1 LSRLGKYTPEPKAL
15 RATLF
20 EDSRLNL
27 AFAACS
33 IASAAIATFGLLQN
47 SAAVII
53 GAMIIARL
61 MMPIQGVT
69 FGVLNVDFRLIRR
82 AVATLLAGAGVSVL
96 IGYVLGIVFSYVELG
111 DVAAAFTS
119 PTLLD
124 LGIAIFAG
132 SIAGFAKLRR
142 DLVASVAGTAIATS
156 LMPPLCVV
164 GLELARGHGSLAGAA
179 LLLFVTN
186 VLGITLACMAMY
198 FIGGYANFER
208 ARMGLLGTLV
218 LVLLLAIPLAAN
230 FLRLVEQTQVER
242 AVRTTLAQTTTFA
255 GVELVSLKI
264 DWSTDPPNVDMV
276 VRSGHVITPR
286 QIGLVETF
294 VDTRTR
300 RHFHFIVDV
309 SQVQVVTSSPSSPPP
324 SPALTP

>member
-1 LSRLGKYTPEPKAL
+1 LSRLGKYTPEPKEL

-82 AVATLLAGAGVSVL
+82 SVVTLLAGASVSVL
-96 IGYVLGIVFSYVELG
+96 IGYVLGIVFSYVDLG

-132 SIAGFAKLRR
+132 AIAGFAKLRR
-142 DLVASVAGTAIATS
+142 DLVSSVAGTAIATS
-156 LMPPLCVV
+156 LMPPLCVI
-164 GLELARGHGSLAGAA
+164 GLELARGHGSLAVAA

-208 ARMGLLGTLV
+208 ARMGMLGTLV
-218 LVLLLAIPLAAN
+218 LVLLLAVPLAAN
-230 FLRLVEQTQVER
+230 FLHLAEQTQVER
-242 AVRTTLAQTTTFA
+242 AVRIALSQTTTFA
-255 GVELVSLKI
+255 GVTLVSLKI
-264 DWSTDPPNVDMV
+264 DWTTAPPNVEMV
-276 VRSGHVITPR
+276 VRSSHAITPR
-286 QIGLVETF
+286 QIALVEAF
-294 VDTRTR
+294 VDNRTR
-300 RHFHFIVDV
+300 KAFYFIVDV
-309 SQVQVVTSSPSSPPP
+309 SQVEIVTSSPTPAPSS
-324 SPALTP
+324 

>member
-1 LSRLGKYTPEPKAL
+1 MSRLGKYTPEPKEL

-82 AVATLLAGAGVSVL
+82 SVVTLLAGASVSVL
-96 IGYVLGIVFSYVELG
+96 IGYVLGIVFSYVDLG

-132 SIAGFAKLRR
+132 AIAGFAKLRR
-142 DLVASVAGTAIATS
+142 DLVSSVAGTAIATS
-156 LMPPLCVV
+156 LMPPLCVI
-164 GLELARGHGSLAGAA
+164 GLELARGHGSLAVAA

-208 ARMGLLGTLV
+208 ARMGMLGTLV
-218 LVLLLAIPLAAN
+218 FVLLLAVPLAAN
-230 FLRLVEQTQVER
+230 FLHLAEQTQVER
-242 AVRTTLAQTTTFA
+242 AVRIALSQTTTFA
-255 GVELVSLKI
+255 GVTLVSLKI
-264 DWSTDPPNVDMV
+264 DWTTAPPNVEMV
-276 VRSGHVITPR
+276 VRSSHAITPR
-286 QIGLVETF
+286 QIALVEAF
-294 VDTRTR
+294 VDNRTR
-300 RHFHFIVDV
+300 KAFYFIVDV
-309 SQVQVVTSSPSSPPP
+309 SQVEIVTSSPTPAPSS
-324 SPALTP
+324 

>member
-1 LSRLGKYTPEPKAL
+1 MSRLGKYTPEPKEL

-82 AVATLLAGAGVSVL
+82 SVVTLLAGASVSVL
-96 IGYVLGIVFSYVELG
+96 IGYVLGIVFSYVDLG

-132 SIAGFAKLRR
+132 AIAGFAKLRR
-142 DLVASVAGTAIATS
+142 DLVSSVAGTAIATS
-156 LMPPLCVV
+156 LMPPLCVI
-164 GLELARGHGSLAGAA
+164 GLELARGHGSLAVAA

-208 ARMGLLGTLV
+208 ARMGMLGTLV
-218 LVLLLAIPLAAN
+218 LVLLLAVPLAAN
-230 FLRLVEQTQVER
+230 FLHLAEQTQVER
-242 AVRTTLAQTTTFA
+242 AVRIALSQTTTFA
-255 GVELVSLKI
+255 GVTLVSLKI
-264 DWSTDPPNVDMV
+264 DWTTAPPNVEMV
-276 VRSGHVITPR
+276 VRSSHAITPR
-286 QIGLVETF
+286 QIALVEAF
-294 VDTRTR
+294 VDNRTR
-300 RHFHFIVDV
+300 KAFYFIVDV
-309 SQVQVVTSSPSSPPP
+309 SQVEIVTSSPTPAPSS
-324 SPALTP
+324 